1 MTVVYADSV
10 FLLNMAMDYVL
21 FLGTARLAGLPL
33 RRGRYALAALL
44 GGLYALAVFLPGLE
58 AISVSPVKIGVGVL
72 LSLVAFGG
80 EEKLLRLILLLFGLA
95 CAMAGGVLGLSLLA
109 GSPAPSV
116 GGVFFTDVNG
126 GVLLA
131 AATAAYLLLSVV
143 FRAAAAKGTEGR
155 LIPVLVRIGGRTA
168 ELTALWDSGNTLRDG
183 ACGQPVL
190 VTAPGTL
197 DRVLPPLVRGLLK
210 NGGLNMPET
219 LLEPLRMAAP
229 ELRPRLIPYHA
240 VGVAGGLLLTIT
252 TEQVEV
258 NGTQYAGLAA
268 ALSPTPLGDGYS
280 ALWGGEIKKGGRHG
294 SKKRMEAAAGAA
306 GDPAGGRRAL
316 HRRQR
321 YASAAVDEGAGSR
334 TSGSYSG

>member
-58 AISVSPVKIGVGVL
+58 AISVSPVKIGAGVL

-80 EEKLLRLILLLFGLA
+80 EEKLLRLILLLFGLS

-109 GSPAPSV
+109 GGSAPVV
-116 GGVFFTDVNG
+116 GGVFFTDVNS

-143 FRAAAAKGTEGR
+143 FRSAAASGTEGK
-155 LIPVLVRIGGRTA
+155 LIPVLVRLGGRTA

-183 ACGQPVL
+183 TCGRPVL
-190 VTAPGTL
+190 VTASGSL
-197 DRVLPPLVRGLLK
+197 DRNLPPSVRGLLK
-210 NGGLNMPET
+210 NGALNAPET
-219 LLEPLRMAAP
+219 LLEPLRLAAP
-229 ELRPRLIPYHA
+229 ELRPRLLPYHT
-240 VGVAGGLLLTIT
+240 VGLAGGLLLTVT
-252 TEQVEV
+252 TEWVEID
-258 NGTQYAGLAA
+258 GTRHMGLPA

-294 SKKRMEAAAGAA
+294 RKKRMETAADAA

-321 YASAAVDEGAGSR
+321 YPSAAADKGAGIGTFGAVDR
-334 TSGSYSG
+334 